1 MKALSR
7 LTNGVILLFVVGESR
22 LHNRLQFN
30 GRGGGRGVGYG
41 IKLCGT
47 ISNCRRFSGSN
58 QPLIAIQ
65 NQPPMTA
72 HVHVILKLDR
82 FSLQASRRRLIVFES
97 RS

>member
-7 LTNGVILLFVVGESR
+7 LTKGFMLLSAVGESR

-30 GRGGGRGVGYG
+30 GRGGGRGVGYC

-65 NQPPMTA
+65 NQQPMTA
-72 HVHVILKLDR
+72 QVHVILKLDR
-82 FSLQASRRRLIVFES
+82 YSLQASRRRLIVFDA